1 MAVVMVAAAMVTA
14 VDTVVVMAVVMVEA
28 DGLPAL
34 PPVGHLDGRQG
45 PGDLEAAAALGPH
58 LVRHAGVGGRGP
70 QICGWGQSRCG
81 PLR

>member
-14 VDTVVVMAVVMVEA
+14 VDTVVVMAVVMAEA

-58 LVRHAGVGGRGP
+58 LVGGREGS
-70 QICGWGQSRCG
+70 IDMWVGSERV
-81 PLR
+81 